1 MNERWHLLVAD
12 VRAWFHGPAAASAAA
27 GAVNPR
33 ANSLALTGGTTL
45 AAAMSSRMDRKEF
58 TMNASFDRL
67 IQLLDSREVRY
78 QSNTE
83 NQSICAEFRCDFG
96 THRIIAG
103 VDDGSSLFVVY
114 GHAMVTVPPGAR
126 PAVAETVARA
136 NHGLQVGKFEFDL
149 DSGDVRFQ
157 CSQIVTDDDLSNEVI
172 DRLIGT
178 TVSML
183 DLYLPAIMSV
193 IYGNELPK
201 DAIQFVEAGR
211 QSRRESED

>member
-1 MNERWHLLVAD
+1 MN
-12 VRAWFHGPAAASAAA
+12 
-27 GAVNPR
+27 
-33 ANSLALTGGTTL
+33 T
-45 AAAMSSRMDRKEF
+45 
-58 TMNASFDRL
+58 SFDRL
-67 IQLLDSREVRY
+67 IQLLDSRDVRY
-78 QSNTE
+78 QSNSE

-114 GHAMVTVPPGAR
+114 GHAMVTVPTGAR
-126 PAVAETVARA
+126 PAVAETIARA

-149 DSGDVRFQ
+149 DSGDIRFQ
-157 CSQIVTDDDLSNEVI
+157 CSQIVTDDDLSDEVI

-211 QSRRESED
+211 QPRRESEE